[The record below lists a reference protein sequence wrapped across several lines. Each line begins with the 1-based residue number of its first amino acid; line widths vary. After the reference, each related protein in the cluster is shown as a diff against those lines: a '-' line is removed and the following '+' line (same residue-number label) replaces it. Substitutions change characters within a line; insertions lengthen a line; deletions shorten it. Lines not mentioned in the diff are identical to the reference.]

1 MQEEET
7 TIPQMVDEVRA
18 GKMPRRQFMKRL
30 AHMGITAAGVG
41 AIVAAA
47 SIPSASVPVAR
58 TPVDDDGTD
67 HLQLHDQHLQNQT
80 SGNTGALQ
88 NDYHENAVV
97 EDSMYAQ
104 PFVGRNAIMARKGTG
119 MAAVP
124 DLKINVT
131 NRVVHG
137 NQVSVEWVATGTHTS
152 DFPNLPASGRQ
163 FSIPGVTVV
172 VKTEKLSTRPSTI
185 TWTRCAASSGEPR
198 VRKAQWM
205 DFTLE

>member
-7 TIPQMVDEVRA
+7 TIPEMVDEVRS
-18 GKMPRRQFMKRL
+18 GKMGRRQFMKRL
-30 AHMGITAAGVG
+30 AQMGITAAGVG

-47 SIPSASVPVAR
+47 SIPSASAPVAR
-58 TPVDDDGTD
+58 PPVYDDGTD

-88 NDYHENAVV
+88 NDYHENAIV

-119 MAAVP
+119 MAAIP
-124 DLKINVT
+124 DLKINVV

-137 NQVSVEWVATGTHTS
+137 NQVSVEWVATGTHS
-152 DFPNLPASGRQ
+152 GDFPGLAATGRS

-172 VKTEKLSTRPSTI
+172 VRHNGKITRESI
-185 TWTRCAASSGEPR
+185 YYNVAEVHRQLGAN
-198 VRKAQWM
+198 
-205 DFTLE
+205 

>member
-7 TIPQMVDEVRA
+7 TIPQMVDEVRS
-18 GKMPRRQFMKRL
+18 GKMARRQFMKRL

-47 SIPSASVPVAR
+47 SVPSASVPIAAKA
-58 TPVDDDGTD
+58 PVHDNGTD
-67 HLQLHDQHLQNQT
+67 HLQLHDQHLQHQT

-104 PFVGRNAIMARKGTG
+104 PFVGRDAIMARKGTG
-119 MAAVP
+119 MAAIP
-124 DLKINVT
+124 NLKINVV

-137 NQVSVEWVATGTHTS
+137 NQVSVEWVATGTHS
-152 DFPNLPASGRQ
+152 GDFPGLAANGRS

-172 VKTEKLSTRPSTI
+172 VRHNGKITRESI
-185 TWTRCAASSGEPR
+185 YYDVAEVHRQLGAN
-198 VRKAQWM
+198 
-205 DFTLE
+205 